1 MSVVRFTPDGK
12 LLAAGSH
19 DGHVYLYDV
28 LNNFKLKAK
37 TVRGRKRE
45 SRFRL
50 PDWQTVSNTL
60 TVLRVATLNGC
71 SLTPQLP
78 GTADRRPA
86 SRRWAP
92 SRTWT

>member
-1 MSVVRFTPDGK
+1 MKAMSVVRFTPDGK

-45 SRFRL
+45 SFSTARL
-50 PDWQTVSNTL
+50 
-60 TVLRVATLNGC
+60 
-71 SLTPQLP
+71 
-78 GTADRRPA
+78 ADSFEHLDCVE
-86 SRRWAP
+86 SRDSQRL
-92 SRTWT
+92 